1 MKIKHIFSIE
11 KTSYFIKKY
20 YFWILGLIL
29 LILLCFNIVIY
40 YQYVYMTLNTKIVSV
55 DGNIVIDEEI
65 IGKVME
71 IIEKREESLIRV
83 KTKDYSN
90 PFND

>member
-40 YQYVYMTLNTKIVSV
+40 YQYVYMTLNTKVVSV
-55 DGNIVIDEEI
+55 DGNIVIDQEI

-71 IIEKREESLIRV
+71 IIREREDSLIRV
-83 KTKDYSN
+83 KTKDYFN